1 MKDVLIYIGT
11 IFHGKSKDIHSH
23 VPTKNTGKKYNI
35 IWSLENNIK
44 VQSLH
49 IAKLSPS
56 ENMILSTSYNDIIY

>member
-35 IWSLENNIK
+35 IWS
-44 VQSLH
+44 
-49 IAKLSPS
+49 A
-56 ENMILSTSYNDIIY
+56 